1 MKNIKVYIYIVILL
15 SIFSCGTTKDI
26 ITKEKKELPPINRRH
41 LLSLVQDSSL
51 NYSGLMLNKVN
62 IKVTEQGKTSSY
74 KGSMRILKDSSIWI
88 SVNLALGME
97 AARLLITKD
106 SVSFIDRYH
115 KEYYKGTYKFLED
128 KLGIDLSYELIQS
141 LLTNDL
147 VNYEDI
153 LDDKN
158 AQKFNSDV
166 SSDYYI
172 LTSMSQKKLI
182 RKRRQVE
189 RKLCKNKLFT
199 TIFQTNLINPETFKV
214 NKIYVTELYRDWKM
228 NVLYSDYS
236 RFSGK
241 LIPRKLKFSFY
252 SKNKKFSCTL
262 SYSGIYFKDKIRI
275 PFRIPTKY
283 DEIVK

>member
-1 MKNIKVYIYIVILL
+1 MKNIKVYVYIIILL
-15 SIFSCGTTKDI
+15 SIFSCGTTKHI
-26 ITKEKKELPPINRRH
+26 STTEKRELPPINRRH
-41 LLSLVQDSSL
+41 LLSLVRDSSL
-51 NYSGLMLNKVN
+51 SYSGLMLKKVN
-62 IKVTEQGKTSSY
+62 IKVNEQGKTSSY

-88 SVNLALGME
+88 SLNLALGME
-97 AARLLITKD
+97 AVRLLITKD

-115 KEYYKGTYKFLED
+115 KEYYKGTHKFLED
-128 KLGIDLSYELIQS
+128 KLGIDLNYELIQS

-153 LDDKN
+153 LEDKN
-158 AQKFNSDV
+158 TKRFNSEV
-166 SSDYYI
+166 SSGFYT
-172 LTSMSQKKLI
+172 LKSMSEKKLI
-182 RKRRQVE
+182 RKRRQTE

-199 TIFQTNLINPETFKV
+199 TIYQTNLINPETFKV

-241 LIPRKLKFSFY
+241 LIPKKLEFSFY

-262 SYSGIYFKDKIRI
+262 SYSGIYFKDKMRI

-283 DEIVK
+283 EEIVK